1 MAAGV
6 KTFGELFSETWAD
19 YKRRWLT
26 ILGVILLGS
35 LLVVGLIT
43 LFGVGAALLIG
54 GFQTLIQQF
63 EAGHPSSL
71 PNGLMTAL
79 FLLTMVLGLWSQSAV
94 VAVTVNEELGVM
106 GAMAEGWRRLWSMA
120 WILGLAAGVVITGLL
135 PTLLILF
142 LCIFLW
148 GGYSLLAMGVFAE
161 LSQHILDNPWIMGAN
176 AGVVIVGIL
185 LMSIGIFFAISL
197 MFSVYPL
204 YEGRNIRGM
213 DALMYSRR
221 LVRGR
226 WWNTTG
232 KILLILLMA
241 SVLQLVPLVGSI
253 LYLVFSPF
261 LMLFLVNLYRDLKE
275 SAGEEQ
281 PGGRGLMWIMAWLG
295 MILPILGVV
304 GALVTAL
311 PQRRGQLDQ
320 YRAGQHVRTAPVHS
334 GTVQR
339 SVPAQNSQGAEQ
351 TKTTPGAERGG
362 NGYWRDPA
370 GDTPALGVGHWL
382 DLVGVRLDSG
392 GGMLRIE
399 LQDATPFQAAF
410 NAASTTA
417 QPLYRIAV
425 LFFDTDENRATGGV
439 AGADQARPGYDYGID
454 LTFEVARNQPKKAVV
469 HASLFR
475 LENGA
480 RHFLGP
486 LPEDSVQVQY
496 DRLIVRV
503 PYQRM
508 GLRPGQRIRASY
520 VESFQQDGSGLARDT
535 LIRLQ

>member
-54 GFQTLIQQF
+54 GFQAMVQRLQ
-63 EAGHPSSL
+63 AGRVDSL
-71 PNGLMTAL
+71 FIGLMAAL
-79 FLLTMVLGLWSQSAV
+79 FLLTMVLALWSQSAV
-94 VAVTVNEELGVM
+94 VAATVNEDLGVM
-106 GAMAEGWRRLWSMA
+106 GALAEGWRRLWSMA
-120 WILGLAAGVVITGLL
+120 WILGLAAGIVITG
-135 PTLLILF
+135 
-142 LCIFLW
+142 
-148 GGYSLLAMGVFAE
+148 SLLVIPGIILGV
-161 LSQHILDNPWIMGAN
+161 S
-176 AGVVIVGIL
+176 L
-185 LMSIGIFFAISL
+185 L
-197 MFSVYPL
+197 FSVYSL
-204 YEGRNIRGM
+204 FDEDVRGM
-213 DALMYSRR
+213 DAIMLSRR
-221 LVRGR
+221 YVRGR
-226 WWNTTG
+226 WWNTLG
-232 KILLILLMA
+232 KVLLILLIA
-241 SVLQLVPLVGSI
+241 AVLQLVPVVGPI

-281 PGGRGLMWIMAWLG
+281 PGGRGLMWLMAWLG
-295 MILPILGVV
+295 MILPVLGVV

-311 PQRRGQLDQ
+311 PQLRGQLDQ

-334 GTVQR
+334 GTVQKGA
-339 SVPAQNSQGAEQ
+339 PAQNNQGAER
-351 TKTTPGAERGG
+351 TKTTSGSERGG
-362 NGYWRDPA
+362 DGYWRDPA

-392 GGMLRIE
+392 GGMLRVE

-486 LPEDSVQVQY
+486 LPEDSVQVRY
-496 DRLIVRV
+496 DRLTVRV

-535 LIRLQ
+535 LIRLR